1 MADVAPQHEQHSS
14 ALPEH
19 AAGQD
24 DSFSARPVPPITSPL
39 LAAYCLLEAR
49 ALADQRCG
57 KLCSSVPK
65 CMGLPSCGLFPQP
78 VRHMH
83 IQCSSQ
89 VSLAPI
95 DANPGID
102 ASIGPSGAGEGSASA
117 TPAMD
122 IPGLHKRTSPT
133 PPDASPSGDLMGHV
147 RSTPPK
153 ESLLGDSDSPA
164 KATGESCVHAAL
176 LGDDPI
182 TESALPVP
190 APSADYP
197 GGRGSWP
204 QLHMDMWKWRSNWHS
219 WLHQC

>member
-1 MADVAPQHEQHSS
+1 MTDVAPQHEQHNS

-24 DSFSARPVPPITSPL
+24 DSFSSVCVPPIPSPVS
-39 LAAYCLLEAR
+39 AAYCSTEAR

-57 KLCSSVPK
+57 ELCSSVHLGK
-65 CMGLPSCGLFPQP
+65 DVPSCGLPGSLRR
-78 VRHMH
+78 RHN
-83 IQCSSQ
+83 QKLNTQ
-89 VSLAPI
+89 VSLAPT
-95 DANPGID
+95 DANPGTD
-102 ASIGPSGAGEGSASA
+102 ASIGSSGAGESSASA

-164 KATGESCVHAAL
+164 KATGESCFHAA
-176 LGDDPI
+176 P
-182 TESALPVP
+182 
-190 APSADYP
+190 
-197 GGRGSWP
+197 RG
-204 QLHMDMWKWRSNWHS
+204 
-219 WLHQC
+219 